1 VQRHGPRCYHH
12 AMSREISIRLF
23 FTVGIFAAM
32 ALLEWWFPR
41 RRLEVSKAVR
51 WLNNIAVTLLDAFLV
66 RLLVPATAVGAAVF
80 AGGRGIGF
88 FNLIDLPGPL
98 ETLAAILLLDL
109 LIYAQHVLFHLV
121 GPLWKL
127 HMMHHADRDIDVTT
141 GSRFHPIEI
150 ILSML
155 LKIAAV
161 IVIGATPEAVI
172 AFEVILN
179 GTAMFNH
186 SNVAL
191 PLAADRIIR
200 LLVVTPDMHRV
211 HHSVIIRETNSNYGF
226 NLSIWDRL
234 FGTYRPQPVKGHLDM
249 RIGLANFRDPGK
261 LTLPYMLIMP
271 FSGKER

>member
-1 VQRHGPRCYHH
+1 
-12 AMSREISIRLF
+12 
-23 FTVGIFAAM
+23 M
-32 ALLEWWFPR
+32 ALLEWRYPR

-51 WLNNIAVTLLDAFLV
+51 WLNNIAVTFLNAFLV
-66 RLLVPATAVGAAVF
+66 RLLVPVTAVGAAMI
-80 AGGRGIGF
+80 ASGRGIGII
-88 FNLIDLPGPL
+88 NLIDIPGPL
-98 ETLAAILLLDL
+98 ETVAAVLLLDL
-109 LIYAQHVLFHLV
+109 LIYAQHVLFHLF

-141 GSRFHPIEI
+141 GSRFHPVEI
-150 ILSML
+150 IASML
-155 LKIAAV
+155 IKITA
-161 IVIGATPEAVI
+161 IFLIGATPAAVI

-226 NLSIWDRL
+226 NLSIWDRI

-249 RIGLANFRDPGK
+249 RIGLANFRDQAK
-261 LTLPYMLIMP
+261 LTLPYMLSMP

>member
-1 VQRHGPRCYHH
+1 
-12 AMSREISIRLF
+12 MTREITIRLF
-23 FTVGIFAAM
+23 FYVGIFAAM
-32 ALLEWWFPR
+32 ALLEWRYPR
-41 RRLEVSKAVR
+41 RRLEVSKAGR
-51 WLNNIAVTLLDAFLV
+51 WLNNITVTLLDAFLV
-66 RLLVPATAVGAAVF
+66 RLLVPVTAVGAA
-80 AGGRGIGF
+80 AIASGRGIGL
-88 FNLIDLPGPL
+88 FNLLDLPGPL
-98 ETLAAILLLDL
+98 EAMAAVLLLDL
-109 LIYAQHVLFHLV
+109 AIYAQHVLFHLF

-141 GSRFHPIEI
+141 GSRFHPLEI

-155 LKIAAV
+155 IKIAV
-161 IVIGATPEAVI
+161 ILLIGATPAAVI

-191 PLAADRIIR
+191 PLSADRVIR

-249 RIGLANFRDPGK
+249 RIGLANFRDPAK
-261 LTLPYMLIMP
+261 LTLPYMLAMP
-271 FSGKER
+271 FSKKAR